1 MVDPKS
7 FILCIHLLI
16 AVPVPRLQFPSK
28 VPKDSVSRQI
38 YYAVIF
44 SFLPLISLNLHH
56 GGRSAS
62 TLQAHSDLCFAPE
75 VCPCVSP
82 FPVGLLYC
90 RICDR

>member
-7 FILCIHLLI
+7 FNLSIHLLV
-16 AVPVPRLQFPSK
+16 AALVPRLQFS
-28 VPKDSVSRQI
+28 SRIPRNFVFRQL

-44 SFLPLISLNLHH
+44 FFLPLISLKLHH

-75 VCPCVSP
+75 VCPCVGS
-82 FPVGLLYC
+82 FPTGLLYC
-90 RICDR
+90 RICAW